1 MKAEFKTSVVNVEI
15 MQQKNVCQESF
26 MFQNEETSSIEN
38 KRPPTGEPKA
48 EATPAAAPAD
58 MKFLL

>member
-1 MKAEFKTSVVNVEI
+1 
-15 MQQKNVCQESF
+15 MQQKNVCQDSF